1 MRHVSGRRS
10 LVKWRVVL
18 VNWLGVLMLALVTPP
33 AVEAADAVAM
43 LMSAD
48 DCCSDDCKQRSAD
61 CSEEGCR
68 TCAICS
74 HPSAL
79 PVPAVVP
86 ASSRPGDGVSIAL
99 ELEELSSRDD
109 RAPPFRPP
117 TT

>member
-1 MRHVSGRRS
+1 MLRVATTRP
-10 LVKWRVVL
+10 VAKWRVAL
-18 VNWLGVLMLALVTPP
+18 VNWLSVLMLALVTPP

-43 LMSAD
+43 LVSGD

-68 TCAICS
+68 TCAVCS

-79 PVPAVVP
+79 PVRAVVP
-86 ASSRPGDGVSIAL
+86 ASSRSVDGVSIAL
-99 ELEELSSRDD
+99 ELAELSSRDY